1 MEVGDGRTGHGAM
14 GVAAMSRARWIVTA
28 CAGLMAGLMAG
39 CSSVGPLTGAAAGV
53 ATGTVTG
60 NPAVAYGVA
69 VSVNAATDAS
79 IKYATRKWAAS
90 EQDALA
96 MAVGRLSDSTPSLN
110 WSLERM
116 MGFTEAHG
124 QVVLVRTFTTPLAT
138 CREAVL
144 TVQEA
149 LAPKNA
155 PGAGYTIYACQNGS
169 TWQWANAEPAVPRW
183 GNLQ

>member
-1 MEVGDGRTGHGAM
+1 MEMGHGGTGHRALGF
-14 GVAAMSRARWIVTA
+14 AAMSGMRWLLA
-28 CAGLMAGLMAG
+28 AGAAFLAG
-39 CSSVGPLTGAAAGV
+39 CSSVGPLTGAAAGI
-53 ATGTVTG
+53 ASGTVTA

-96 MAVGRLSDSTPSLN
+96 TAVGRLSDSTPSLN

-116 MGFTEAHG
+116 MGVTQAHG

-138 CREAVL
+138 CREAIL

-149 LAPKNA
+149 GAPKTA
-155 PGAGYTIYACQNGS
+155 PGAGYTIYACQNGNA
-169 TWQWANAEPAVPRW
+169 WQWANAEPAVPRW
-183 GNLQ
+183 GNRH

>member
-1 MEVGDGRTGHGAM
+1 MEMGHGGTGHRALGF
-14 GVAAMSRARWIVTA
+14 AAMSGMRWLLA
-28 CAGLMAGLMAG
+28 AGAAFLAG
-39 CSSVGPLTGAAAGV
+39 CSSVGPLTGAAAGI
-53 ATGTVTG
+53 ASGTVTA

-96 MAVGRLSDSTPSLN
+96 TAVGRLSDSTPSLN

-116 MGFTEAHG
+116 MGVTKAHG

-138 CREAVL
+138 CREAIL

-149 LAPKNA
+149 GAPKTA
-155 PGAGYTIYACQNGS
+155 PGAGYTIYALS
-169 TWQWANAEPAVPRW
+169 LIHISEPTRRRH
-183 GNLQ
+183 

>member
-14 GVAAMSRARWIVTA
+14 GIAAMSRARWFAAA
-28 CAGLMAGLMAG
+28 CAGLMTG

-60 NPAVAYGVA
+60 NPAVAYSVA

-116 MGFTEAHG
+116 MGLTKAHG

-149 LAPKNA
+149 QAPKNA
-155 PGAGYTIYACQNGS
+155 PGAGYTIYACQNGT

>member
-1 MEVGDGRTGHGAM
+1 
-14 GVAAMSRARWIVTA
+14 MSGTRWLPAI
-28 CAGLMAGLMAG
+28 CAGAVASLVAG

-53 ATGTVTG
+53 ATGTATA
-60 NPAVAYGVA
+60 NPAIAYGVA

-96 MAVGRLSDSTPSLN
+96 TAVGRLNERTPSLN
-110 WSLERM
+110 WSLERL
-116 MGFTEAHG
+116 MGITKARG
-124 QVVLVRTFTTPLAT
+124 TVVLVRTFATPLAT
-138 CREAVL
+138 CREAIL
-144 TVQEA
+144 TVQDA
-149 LAPKNA
+149 DAPKIA
-155 PGAGYTIYACQNGS
+155 PGYTIYACQNGD